1 MILRELNQF
10 LQNHF
15 SDDFFYFSIEVMR
28 KSINGFDEGKISF
41 RISILP
47 DVFDEL

>member
-1 MILRELNQF
+1 MILREFNSNKIIF
-10 LQNHF
+10 PTI
-15 SDDFFYFSIEVMR
+15 FFYFSIEVMR